1 LLMVMVVRENPRNLS
16 SVAASEEVI
25 EEGTGEER
33 MKSNEK
39 TEVLGPTYEPGKPV
53 EPIRWRGKMR
63 NRDEMLKYIQ
73 SGERYWYGES
83 HGSEKRKTPA

>member
-1 LLMVMVVRENPRNLS
+1 MREVQS
-16 SVAASEEVI
+16 HATSEEVI
-25 EEGTGEER
+25 EEATGEKR

-39 TEVLGPTYEPGKPV
+39 AEVLGPTYEPGKPA

-73 SGERYWYGES
+73 TGERYWFGEG
-83 HGSEKRKTPA
+83 HGSEKRKSPA